1 MKRACFYKNT
11 DENRNASSI
20 RLLKN
25 NYFWMK
31 KILFPLMLLC
41 TLLVSCNL
49 TEDPQASVSSK
60 LIFGTESGLKTYTY
74 SFYNNLPDGGSAYAQ
89 DAMADY
95 GAVNSIDAF
104 IKKGAY
110 SAAVS
115 TGWSWTSLRN
125 INYFIQNC
133 TNQSVSESVRNNY
146 IGIARFF
153 RAWFYYNMVV
163 RFGDVPWIDK
173 ALSVD
178 DPTLYAKRDSRTT
191 VMQHVI
197 EDLDFACNNI
207 TESAGDGTLISKWT
221 AYALKSRI
229 CLFEGTFEKYHTEL
243 GLTSSAANY
252 LQLAAT
258 SAKYLMDNGGYKLYT
273 AAGTAAS
280 FRTLFTSNS
289 PVTTEVILAVAFNSN
304 ASIFSSANWWWT
316 SSTYG
321 PRWSMTKR
329 FVNTFLNSDGTP
341 FTDKANY
348 ATLGFYDECQ
358 NRDARLAQT
367 IRTPGYKRDGNAAA
381 PNFASYVYTGYQPIK
396 YCLDGMSYDNGQL
409 NTNSIPLIRYAEV
422 LLNYAEAKAELGTLT
437 DADWNATVGAL
448 RSRAGITGGLTAKP
462 TAVDGYLQA
471 NYFSAVSDPVILEVR
486 RERSIE
492 LALEGFRFTDLKRW
506 KLGDLMTVTWDGI
519 YVPALNTQID
529 LDGDGTTDVLFYNGT
544 ANKPSGLPATCTAIN
559 VDGSVGITLSNG
571 TYGNIIFAG
580 DRYWY
585 PDGRQYYYPI
595 PTTAITKNPN
605 LTQNPNW

>member
-1 MKRACFYKNT
+1 
-11 DENRNASSI
+11 
-20 RLLKN
+20 
-25 NYFWMK
+25 MK
-31 KILFPLMLLC
+31 KIILPLLLLC
-41 TLLVSCNL
+41 TLLTSCSL
-49 TEDPQASVSSK
+49 TEEPQASASSK
-60 LIFGTESGLKTYTY
+60 LVFGTESGLKTYCY
-74 SFYNNLPDGGSAYAQ
+74 SFYSMLPDGGSAYSQ

-95 GAVNSIDAF
+95 GAVNSVDAF

-110 SAAVS
+110 SAAIS
-115 TGWSWTSLRN
+115 SGWNWSSLRN
-125 INYFIQNC
+125 VNYFIQNC
-133 TNQSVSESVRNNY
+133 TNPAVSESVRNNY

-163 RFGDVPWIDK
+163 RFGDVPWVDK
-173 ALSVD
+173 AMD
-178 DPTLYAKRDSRTT
+178 INDPALYAKRDSRSV

-197 EDLDFACNNI
+197 DDLDFACNNI
-207 TESAGDGTLISKWT
+207 TQTAGDGTLISKWT

-243 GLTSSAANY
+243 GLTSTAANY

-258 SAKYLMDNGGYKLYT
+258 AAKYLMDNSGYALYT
-273 AAGTAAS
+273 AKGASSS
-280 FRTLFTSNS
+280 FRTLFTSDA
-289 PVTTEVILAVAFNSN
+289 PVTTESILSVGFSSS

-329 FVNTFLNSDGTP
+329 FVNTFLQSDGTP

-348 ATLGFYDECQ
+348 ATIGFYDECQ

-367 IRTPGYKRDGNAAA
+367 IRTPGYKRDGSYAA
-381 PNFASYVYTGYQPIK
+381 PNFMSYVYTGYQPIK

-422 LLNYAEAKAELGTLT
+422 LLNYAEAQAELGLLT
-437 DADWNATVGAL
+437 DADWKLTVGAL
-448 RSRAGITGGLTAKP
+448 RARAGITSGLNTKP
-462 TAVDGYLQA
+462 TRVDTYLQA
-471 NYFSAVSDPVILEVR
+471 NYFPAISDPVILEVR

-506 KLGDLMTVTWDGI
+506 KTGELMTVAWDGI
-519 YVPALNTQID
+519 YVPALNSQID
-529 LDGDGTTDVLFYNGT
+529 LDGNGTADVIFYNGA
-544 ANKPSGLPATCTAIN
+544 ANKPSGLPSTCAAIN

-571 TYGNIIFAG
+571 TSGNVIFAG

-595 PTTAITKNPN
+595 PATAITKNPN

>member
-1 MKRACFYKNT
+1 
-11 DENRNASSI
+11 
-20 RLLKN
+20 
-25 NYFWMK
+25 MK
-31 KILFPLMLLC
+31 KIILPLLLLC
-41 TLLVSCNL
+41 TLLTSCSL
-49 TEDPQASVSSK
+49 TEEPQASASSK
-60 LIFGTESGLKTYTY
+60 LVFGTESGLKTYSY
-74 SFYNNLPDGGSAYAQ
+74 SFYSMLPDGGSAYSQ

-95 GAVNSIDAF
+95 GAVNSVDAF

-110 SAAVS
+110 SAAIS
-115 TGWSWTSLRN
+115 SGWSWSSLRN

-133 TNQSVSESVRNNY
+133 TNPAVSESVRNNY

-163 RFGDVPWIDK
+163 RFGDVPWVDK
-173 ALSVD
+173 AMD
-178 DPTLYAKRDSRTT
+178 INDPALYAKRDSRTV

-207 TESAGDGTLISKWT
+207 TQTSGDGTLISKWT

-243 GLTSSAANY
+243 GLTSTAGNY

-258 SAKYLMDNGGYKLYT
+258 AAKYLMDNSGYALYT
-273 AAGTAAS
+273 AKGASSS
-280 FRTLFTSNS
+280 FRTLFTSDA
-289 PVTTEVILAVAFNSN
+289 PVATESILSVAFSSS

-329 FVNTFLNSDGTP
+329 FVNTFLQSDGTP

-348 ATLGFYDECQ
+348 ATMGFYDECQ

-367 IRTPGYKRDGNAAA
+367 IRTPGYKRDGNYAA
-381 PNFASYVYTGYQPIK
+381 PNFMSYVYTGYQPIK
-396 YCLDGMSYDNGQL
+396 YCLDGTSYDNGQL

-422 LLNYAEAKAELGTLT
+422 LLNYAEAQAELGLLT
-437 DADWNATVGAL
+437 DADWKLTVGAL
-448 RSRAGITGGLTAKP
+448 RARAGITNGLNTKP
-462 TAVDGYLQA
+462 THVDTYLQS
-471 NYFSAVSDPVILEVR
+471 NYFPAISDPVILEVR

-506 KLGDLMTVTWDGI
+506 KTGELMAATWDGI
-519 YVPALNTQID
+519 YVPALNSQID
-529 LDGDGTTDVLFYNGT
+529 LDGNGTADVIFYNGA
-544 ANKPSGLPATCTAIN
+544 ANKPSGLPATCAAIN

-571 TYGNIIFAG
+571 TSGNVIFAG

-595 PTTAITKNPN
+595 PVTAITKNPN